1 MTLITTVPARLALML
16 MDADEHIQ
24 FVGEGFQK
32 NYESDTQLPAW
43 EIADGGTNYD
53 LVAANIANPV
63 DTYTATLITQ
73 KYSAGM
79 DDDTTRVNEYQT
91 LTRSIMANTIEY
103 FLKRPDLVF
112 SDVRGVSTTGALPA
126 LVGVKWAKIS
136 REPEGIYGAD
146 EGFGRFWGGKLT
158 FTVMTEIRVMR
169 VLR

>member
-16 MDADEHIQ
+16 MDADENIKRAA
-24 FVGEGFQK
+24 EGFQK
-32 NYESDTQLPAW
+32 NYEGDLDLPAW
-43 EIADGGTNYD
+43 EVADGGTNYD

-63 DTYTATLITQ
+63 DTYTATLITA
-73 KYSAGM
+73 KYGTGM

-91 LTRSIMANTIEY
+91 LTRSIMQNTVEY

-126 LVGVKWAKIS
+126 LVGVKWVKIS
-136 REPEGIYGAD
+136 REPEGIYGSDDA
-146 EGFGRFWGGKLT
+146 FGKFWGGKLT